1 MKLFKLT
8 TLSALIMLTL
18 SGCSLNSES
27 PEQLIKEKPVYSED
41 SLSLF
46 KQIERYIPTLNTS
59 LLLPGNSSEVA
70 KINEVDLDKDGE
82 KELVVFE
89 KKENIN
95 ENKTEVGFMILK
107 LNENGEYEEE
117 ANSLQMGDSISYANF
132 YDLDNDKHLEIVLL
146 VKKQDKTNMYI
157 YKYKDK
163 ELNEV
168 SVLNPY
174 WIEDRYDLTDMKIE
188 VDYIND
194 DNILDILLLSYNPK
208 NNKAYSSI
216 LNFDGKIK
224 VLDYIEHENVK
235 NLNNL
240 YITYGVVAP
249 NKKGIILDIP
259 NLKENNYRSQILY
272 MNDNKKL
279 KRVFKE
285 DDKALIKP
293 YYVPV
298 EDINDDKILEIPMVG
313 GSSSVYTL
321 QSSSLVSWYNWNG
334 KYNEDAK
341 LVFNSRIYYN
351 YKYNFKLFIP
361 NNLIDKIYSE
371 QDYQGDN
378 TVFKFY
384 YHDSLEK
391 EPKNIFTISV
401 CPKTIAEESNSI
413 SITNKTLTI
422 LGEDYDNVFTIQIN
436 DEEVLKSLNIDI
448 NTLINYFSLIY

>member
-107 LNENGEYEEE
+107 LNENGEYEKQ
-117 ANSLQMGDSISYANF
+117 SSTLKMGDSVSYANF
-132 YDLDNDKHLEIVLL
+132 YDLDNDNHLEIVLL

-157 YKYKDK
+157 YKYK

-168 SVLNPY
+168 SVLKPY
-174 WIEDRYDLTDMKIE
+174 WIEDRYNITDMKID
-188 VDYIND
+188 VNYIDN

-208 NNKAYSSI
+208 NNKVYSSI